1 MTTSRT
7 LPTLVLAAC
16 LLALHLPA
24 AAAAEGWWDEA
35 WTGRTQ
41 FILNPAAEGASVD
54 PATAG
59 EAVVLVRLHAGIL
72 PFEALQ
78 PDGSD
83 LRFVSADG
91 KTPLAF
97 HLEKFDPLMGE
108 ALAWV
113 RLPEVSGGKTTDFW
127 LYYGN
132 AEPGPEGAPDAA
144 KTYPETA
151 RIIYHLGEQGT
162 PPQDV
167 TANAVN
173 AETAGNAS
181 QGTIIADGVRLVGR
195 EPVRI
200 PSSAAN
206 EWLEGAGV
214 SLLLWVKPISTSS
227 EAVLFTRPEAGG
239 LTLGLEAGG
248 APFVQINGS
257 PRAVASEKVA
267 DGVWRQLAVVAG
279 DGKITLYVDG
289 VSSATLPAG
298 LPAGRGPMF
307 LGGPDP
313 ATGDSGRLLGE
324 LDEFQLHAAALPA
337 GLVRLLFLTQAGTEL
352 SAKVLAP
359 GEAEVGHGGGG
370 GHGGMLEHVMLFG
383 DIANNMMFDGWIA
396 VVVCVIMMII
406 GWSVAVAK
414 FIRLGAL
421 VKGDDEFLRQ
431 WGEVS
436 GDLTVLDADNPE
448 SLTTLRMEA
457 MEAKGATKQ
466 SKGIKRMLDSPL
478 YHLYHLG
485 IKEIRHRITN
495 AERHQGLSVRSIQ
508 AIRAALDGGMV
519 RERQRLNKGLVYLT
533 VSIAGGP
540 YVGLLGTVV
549 GVMIT
554 FAIIAKSGEVDVN
567 SIAPGIAS
575 ALLAT
580 TVGLLVAIP
589 ALFMYSFLATR
600 IKDVCGTMQLFI
612 DEFVTKI
619 AEAYPPPGE
628 SLPPRYAKSR
638 STQTPPPEMAELN

>member
-1 MTTSRT
+1 MKTRNDTIPGFLT
-7 LPTLVLAAC
+7 CLVLAL
-16 LLALHLPA
+16 LLAGVTSSFA
-24 AAAAEGWWDEA
+24 WWDEG
-35 WTGRTQ
+35 WSGRTK
-41 FILNPAAEGASVD
+41 FILNPAAEGAAVE
-54 PATAG
+54 AG
-59 EAVVLVRLHAGIL
+59 EPSEAVVLVRLHAGIL
-72 PFEALQ
+72 PFESLQ

-83 LRFVSADG
+83 LRFVAEDD
-91 KTPLAF
+91 KTPLAY
-97 HLEKFDPLMGE
+97 HLEKFDPLLGE

-113 RLPEVSGGKTTDFW
+113 RLPAVAGGKTTEFW

-132 AEPGPEGAPDAA
+132 AEPGPEGAPDRA
-144 KTYPETA
+144 KTYPDSA
-151 RIIYHLGEQGT
+151 RIVYHLGEQGT
-162 PPQDV
+162 PPQDA
-167 TANAVN
+167 TANAIN
-173 AETAGNAS
+173 AETVGNAS
-181 QGTIIADGVRLVGR
+181 QGTIVADGLRLVGR

-200 PSSAAN
+200 PAVAAN
-206 EWLEGAGV
+206 EWLPGAGTSV
-214 SLLLWVKPISTSS
+214 VMWVKPISTANA
-227 EAVLFTRPEAGG
+227 AVLFSRPEAGG
-239 LTLGLEAGG
+239 LTIGIEAGG
-248 APFVQINGS
+248 APYVEISGV
-257 PRAVASEKVA
+257 PKAVATEKVA
-267 DGVWRQLAVVAG
+267 DGVWRQLAVVAS
-279 DGKITLYVDG
+279 DGKITLYLDG
-289 VSSATLPAG
+289 VAAASLAAG
-298 LPAGRGPMF
+298 LPAGQGPMF

-313 ATGDSGRLLGE
+313 ATGEAGRFLGE
-324 LDEFQLHAAALPA
+324 IDEFQLHSAALSA
-337 GLVRLLFLTQAGTEL
+337 GLVRLLYLTQAGSEL

-359 GEAEVGHGGGG
+359 GEAEEGHGGGG
-370 GHGGMLEHVMLFG
+370 GHGGALEHVMLFG
-383 DIANNMMFDGWIA
+383 DIAKNMMFDGWIA

-436 GDLTVLDADNPE
+436 ADLTVLDADNPD
-448 SLTTLRMEA
+448 SLTSLRMEA
-457 MEAKGATKQ
+457 LEAKGATKQ
-466 SKGIKRMLDSPL
+466 SAGIRRMLDSPL

-508 AIRAALDGGMV
+508 AIRASLDGGMV

-589 ALFMYSFLATR
+589 ALFMYSFLSSR
-600 IKDVCGTMQLFI
+600 IKDVCSTMQLFI

-628 SLPPRYAKSR
+628 SLPPRYAR
-638 STQTPPPEMAELN
+638 SQSPQTPPQMADFN